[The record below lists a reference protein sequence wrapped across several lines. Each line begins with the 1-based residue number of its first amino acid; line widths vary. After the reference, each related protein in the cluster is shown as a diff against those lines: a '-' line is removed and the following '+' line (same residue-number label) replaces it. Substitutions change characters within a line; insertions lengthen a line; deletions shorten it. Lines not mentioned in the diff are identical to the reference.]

1 MPAGTT
7 SGAACKARTSAG
19 NESNVTEARILD
31 QPKKDNCL
39 GHVRDK
45 TRNTALRQTT
55 RAYYLTVYGYTLK
68 CMFIARSEAA

>member
-19 NESNVTEARILD
+19 NGSNATEARILD
-31 QPKKDNCL
+31 QPKKDNWS
-39 GHVRDK
+39 R
-45 TRNTALRQTT
+45 TRPRQNAEHGAASDDA
-55 RAYYLTVYGYTLK
+55 RYYLTVYRYTLK